1 MNKNK
6 IKKDRQM
13 SNVKKVNKRAESAKE
28 YLDALQERYSKLCIV
43 RVDLGYKKDEKS
55 KKVEVSLDEAINDYN
70 HMMNN
75 KRSKPSIFKDQVG
88 QICLK
93 EYTSKKGVHFHAAF
107 MYDGNKVHKGAF
119 KAQQICDYWE
129 EVTENKGSGHNCH
142 SNQYIKNGLGILD
155 HKDTEK
161 RKIVD
166 ENVIN
171 YLFKDDDKQS
181 ISAIESDKK
190 IKVFTR
196 GTLPKSKDNKGRPRK
211 DLIKNK
217 TKE

>member
-43 RVDLGYKKDEKS
+43 RVDLGYKKDKKS

-88 QICLK
+88 QMCLK
-93 EYTSKKGVHFHAAF
+93 EYTP
-107 MYDGNKVHKGAF
+107 D
-119 KAQQICDYWE
+119 
-129 EVTENKGSGHNCH
+129 
-142 SNQYIKNGLGILD
+142 
-155 HKDTEK
+155 
-161 RKIVD
+161 
-166 ENVIN
+166 
-171 YLFKDDDKQS
+171 
-181 ISAIESDKK
+181 
-190 IKVFTR
+190 
-196 GTLPKSKDNKGRPRK
+196 
-211 DLIKNK
+211 
-217 TKE
+217 